1 MKKLSVTLLSGIMAA
16 SMAVPAIAADGTIKV
31 VVNGKE
37 VAFED
42 QAPVI
47 KNDRT
52 LVPLRGVLETM
63 GIEVNWNADEQSV
76 TALRGAD
83 SAYFKV
89 GSTTLTTEDG
99 SVTLDAAPEI
109 INDRTMIPLR
119 AVAEAFD
126 AEVKWDDATKTITI
140 TDSVKVTSVDEG
152 TITKEGKA
160 EDGTVIYT
168 VDVKYPILNDSCTAE
183 GKAAINEAIKKSVED
198 AVNAELVN
206 LEKSAQE
213 TYASI
218 GEQNREFR
226 PLSIYGVYK
235 VTELSEDKYSLYV
248 DLSSD
253 YLGAHPMTVR
263 FGYTFDLK
271 TGKELALTDITGKSE
286 EETSALVKKAYTEK
300 IKAEPEIFFED
311 ALDKLDETLK
321 GVDFYVEDGKT
332 VLFTSLYSVAPY
344 AAGFVEV
351 TL

>member
-16 SMAVPAIAADGTIKV
+16 SMAVPAMANDTIKV

-42 QAPVI
+42 QVPVI

-63 GIEVNWNADEQSV
+63 GIEIKWNADDQSV
-76 TALRGAD
+76 SAVRGAD

-126 AEVKWDDATKTITI
+126 AKVEWDDDSKTVTI
-140 TDSVKVTSVDEG
+140 TDDVKVTSVDEG

-168 VDVKYPILNDSCTAE
+168 VDVKYPILNDSCTAK
-183 GKAAINEAIKKSVED
+183 GKEAINEAIQKSVED
-198 AVNAELVN
+198 AVNAELIE
-206 LEKSAQE
+206 LEKTAKE
-213 TYASI
+213 TYANI
-218 GEQNREFR
+218 DEQGREFR
-226 PLSIYGVYK
+226 PLSIFGVYK
-235 VTELSEDKYSLYV
+235 VTELTDDTYSLYIN
-248 DLSSD
+248 LSTD

-263 FGYTFDLK
+263 KGYVFDLAS
-271 TGKELALTDITGKSE
+271 GKELTLTDITGKTD
-286 EETSALVKKAYTEK
+286 EETKALVKNAYTEK

-311 ALDKLDETLK
+311 ALDNLDESLK
-321 GVDFYVEDGKT
+321 DVDFFIENGKT
-332 VLFTSLYSVAPY
+332 MLFTSLYSVAPY

-351 TL
+351 EL